1 MQEDGTYSKKEYD
14 DQTDRIN
21 EGWTRR
27 ERYILLIAAIAT
39 FAVSTVALV
48 GSWQTGSNL
57 TQYVQCQSEWN
68 SFLHRAL
75 EARTNASTEATE
87 AMDALINAITEAKS
101 ADETRAALNKYRA
114 ARANQLQKQR
124 ENPLPPPPDEVCEI

>member
-75 EARTNASTEATE
+75 EARTNAGAEATE
-87 AMDALINAITEAKS
+87 AMDSLINAITEAKS

-114 ARANQLQKQR
+114 ARANQIQKQR